1 MAIWDLTGLRMLSDD
16 TGKKE
21 CLSAVQMHGIGSTG
35 KPRREQLS
43 STPLGNALVAAG
55 CPNEL

>member
-35 KPRREQLS
+35 F
-43 STPLGNALVAAG
+43 VA
-55 CPNEL
+55 CPW